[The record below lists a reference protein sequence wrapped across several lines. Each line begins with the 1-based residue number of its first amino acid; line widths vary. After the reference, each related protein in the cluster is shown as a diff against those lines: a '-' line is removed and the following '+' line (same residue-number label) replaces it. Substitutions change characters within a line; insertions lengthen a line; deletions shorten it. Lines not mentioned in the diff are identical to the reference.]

1 MWPPKSWFC
10 RKGCERVFYVHVPF
24 GAVKRHSSTA
34 VVDRLRPI
42 MEVTAALERFWPGR
56 TTRCEPL
63 TGGFTNHNFR
73 VDVDGGS
80 YVLRIGGNGPR

>member
-1 MWPPKSWFC
+1 
-10 RKGCERVFYVHVPF
+10 
-24 GAVKRHSSTA
+24 
-34 VVDRLRPI
+34 